1 MWNVIFMLNNII
13 NTAIA
18 TLQAGKPILLVD
30 DLHRENEADL
40 VFAAQTIDINAMRF
54 MLQHTCGIVCLTLTE
69 EHAAKLGLTLLL
81 PPEANSN
88 QHQTPFAMSFE
99 ARHGVSTGISAQDRV
114 TTIRAAMQ
122 EPISPM
128 GIVTP
133 GHMFPLIAKTN
144 GVLERRGHTEGSID
158 LMKLAGLVPAAVI
171 CELVN
176 PDKSVA
182 KGEQITLF
190 AQQHDIPIVSIQD
203 IVNHRLTYENF
214 ITAQAMSTLPLEQ
227 YGEFRITVVK
237 DNLQHREHVILQK
250 DIASEQPPLVR
261 IHSSCLTGDI
271 FHSQRCDC
279 YQQLQYSLE
288 LISQQGGVLLYLDQE
303 GRGIGLLNKIKAY
316 ALQDQ
321 KLDTVEA
328 NQRLGFSA
336 DLRDYTIAA
345 NILRNLGIWQFRLL
359 TNNPGKMNIFDQDL
373 RFNVSR
379 EAMPI
384 FANTFNENY
393 LRTKQQKLQHYI
405 NFEESL

>member
-1 MWNVIFMLNNII
+1 MLNNII